1 MKKRN
6 LALEL
11 TLRKYTTNSCRTS
24 ESSQKQRSTPNLLI
38 ILRFL
43 IFKVN
48 DSLKLK
54 NVIFSYVREYSI

>member
-24 ESSQKQRSTPNLLI
+24 ESSQKQRSTPYLLI

-54 NVIFSYVREYSI
+54 TVRFSYVREYSI